1 MDLNKILSIVGIVVS
16 VLLVVAIILQ
26 QRGSG
31 LGTMFGGGGGEV
43 YRSKRGAEKFLYN
56 ATIILAVM
64 LVAIAVAIAI
74 LKA

>member
-1 MDLNKILSIVGIVVS
+1 MDLTKTLSIVEIVVGI
-16 VLLVVAIILQ
+16 LLVVVILLQ

-43 YRSKRGAEKFLYN
+43 YRSKRGIEKFLYS